1 MNMNTICPKG
11 AISAMTFTP
20 RFPQFL
26 HGGDYN
32 PDQWLDRPD
41 ILDRDIEMMHK
52 AHVNCV
58 SIGIFSWAL
67 LEPEEGV
74 YDFDW
79 LDEVIDRLW
88 KGDIHI
94 ILATPSGARPAWMA
108 QKYPEVLRVESNFQ
122 RNHFG
127 NRHNH
132 CPSSPVYREKV
143 QAIDTQLA
151 IRYAGH
157 PAVIL
162 WHLSNEY
169 SGDCRCPLCQEKWR
183 TWLKERYG
191 TIDELNKRWWTSFWS
206 MRYTDWSQVEP
217 PSPVGQSSNTSMQV
231 DWRRFSTQQCKD
243 FILMEKAAVQAVNP
257 DLKCTANL
265 MERFWDYDYFSL
277 AEAIDVV
284 SWDAYPQ
291 WHGES
296 DVARAAEFAMNHEMM
311 RSFKDQ
317 PFLLMESTPSLVN
330 WKRVNKLKRP
340 GMHML
345 SSMQALAHGSQ
356 SVLYFQWRK
365 GRGGAEMF
373 HGAVVDH
380 DGRDDTRVF
389 QDVTA
394 VGEALERLQP
404 LYDAPKRK
412 PQVCILYDWSSWWA
426 VEFAQAGQLGHMNY
440 FDTVNMHYRALW
452 QQGVSVDFR
461 DMRPCTDL
469 SGYDLVVAPLLFMIR
484 DGFDAKL
491 REYVKNGGH
500 LLMTYF
506 SGVVDDTDL
515 AWLGGAPHGLT
526 EVLGVRGT
534 ELDALHPQDVNALVL
549 KDGRRFAIHELCEIP
564 EDLGAET
571 LGSYERDFYAG
582 LPCLTRN
589 VYGAGEAYYLAAKVE
604 QAGLDAIY
612 TDIVDALGIVRA
624 LPEVLPEGVVA
635 TERGGAIFLQNYS
648 GQARQVS
655 LAAEYTDL
663 LTGEAVTGDFDMPAN
678 GVMVL
683 QPRE

>member
-41 ILDRDIEMMHK
+41 ILERDIEMMHK

-88 KGDIHI
+88 KGGIHI

-589 VYGAGEAYYLAAKVE
+589 AYGTGEAYYLAAKVE

-612 TDIVDALGIVRA
+612 TDIVDALGIARA
-624 LPEVLPEGVVA
+624 LSDALPEGVVA

-663 LTGEAVTGDFDMPAN
+663 LTDTVVTGDFDMPVN

>member
-1 MNMNTICPKG
+1 
-11 AISAMTFTP
+11 MTFTP
-20 RFPQFL
+20 RFPKFL

-41 ILDRDIEMMHK
+41 ILDRDVELMHK
-52 AHVNCV
+52 SHVNCV
-58 SIGIFSWAL
+58 SIGIFSWAK

-74 YDFDW
+74 YDFAW

-88 KGDIHI
+88 KGGIHI

-108 QKYPEVLRVESNFQ
+108 QKYPEVLRVDEHFN
-122 RNHFG
+122 RAHFG
-127 NRHNH
+127 GRHNH

-143 QAIDTQLA
+143 RAINTQLA

-183 TWLKERYG
+183 GWLKNKYG
-191 TIDELNKRWWTSFWS
+191 TIEELNKRWWTSFWAGC
-206 MRYTDWSQVEP
+206 YTDWSQVEP
-217 PSPVGQSSNTSMQV
+217 PSPVGQMANTSMLV

-243 FILMEKAAVQAVNP
+243 FILWEKAAVQAVDP
-257 DLKCTANL
+257 DIKCTANL

-291 WHGES
+291 WHGE
-296 DVARAAEFAMNHEMM
+296 DDMARAAEFAMNHEMM
-311 RSFKDQ
+311 RSYKDQ
-317 PFLLMESTPSLVN
+317 PFLLMESSPSLVN

-340 GMHML
+340 GMHLL

-365 GRGGAEMF
+365 GRGGVEAF

-380 DGRDDTRVF
+380 DDRDDTRVF
-389 QDVTA
+389 QDVTD
-394 VGEALERLQP
+394 VGVALENLQP
-404 LYDAPKRK
+404 LYDAPKRQPK
-412 PQVCILYDWSSWWA
+412 VCIIFDWGARWA
-426 VEFAQAGQLGHMNY
+426 VDFVQAGQLGHMKY

-461 DMRPCTDL
+461 DMRECTDL

-484 DGFDAKL
+484 DGFAEKL
-491 REYVKNGGH
+491 EAYVKNGGC
-500 LLMTYF
+500 LLTTYF

-515 AWLGGAPHGLT
+515 TWLGGAPHGLLD
-526 EVLGVRGT
+526 VLGIRAT
-534 ELDALHPQDVNALVL
+534 ELDALHPQDVNAMVL
-549 KDGRRFAIHELCEIP
+549 KDGRRFAISELCELS
-564 EDLGAET
+564 EDLGAQA
-571 LGSYERDFYAG
+571 LGTYERDFYAG
-582 LPCLTRN
+582 MPCLTRN
-589 VYGAGEAYYLAAKVE
+589 EYGKGQAYYLAAKVE

-612 TDIVDALGIVRA
+612 ADIVDALGIPRA
-624 LPEVLPEGVVA
+624 LNDDLPEGVIA

-648 GQARQVS
+648 GNAQQVS
-655 LAAEYTDL
+655 LAAEYTDM
-663 LTGEAVTGDFDMPAN
+663 LTGKTVTGEFDFPAC

-683 QPRE
+683 QQK

>member
-88 KGDIHI
+88 KGGIHI

-191 TIDELNKRWWTSFWS
+191 TIDELNRRWWTSFWS

-296 DVARAAEFAMNHEMM
+296 DMARAAEFAMNHEMM

-526 EVLGVRGT
+526 EVLGIRGT

-589 VYGAGEAYYLAAKVE
+589 TYGAGEAYYLAAKVE

-612 TDIVDALGIVRA
+612 TDIVDVLGIARA
-624 LPEVLPEGVVA
+624 LSDALPEGVVA

-663 LTGEAVTGDFDMPAN
+663 LTDTVVTGDFDMPVN